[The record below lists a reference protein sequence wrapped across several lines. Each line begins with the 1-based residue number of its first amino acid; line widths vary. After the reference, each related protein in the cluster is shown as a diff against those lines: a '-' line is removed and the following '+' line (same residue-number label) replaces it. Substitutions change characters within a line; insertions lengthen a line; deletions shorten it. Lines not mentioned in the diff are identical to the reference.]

1 MSLNAFT
8 VDLEEWFHI
17 CGVEGPLAAA
27 NWANL
32 PSRVELTTRRL
43 LGELDGAGVRA
54 TFFILGWVAAR
65 YPALVGE
72 IAAAG
77 HEIGS
82 HGYWHRWVHLQTP
95 EQLTADLE
103 AGRAAL
109 EAAGIHRVTAYRAPE
124 WSINDRSRWAL
135 ECLARCGFD
144 VDASMAPV
152 AIVGRASYPRRPHVR
167 ATWAGPI
174 VEAPPLV
181 IDRFGQAMPIG
192 WGWGLRMSAP
202 RRVLAAIEQTN
213 RAGDPAVLM
222 VHPWE
227 IDHDPPRVSLPARQ
241 RFAHYFRLEGF
252 LDRLRV
258 ILRGASFQPL
268 GEVLASDVGVD
279 PAARANRR

>member
-17 CGVEGPLAAA
+17 CGVEGPLAAT
-27 NWANL
+27 NWTNL

-43 LGELDGAGVRA
+43 LDELDAARVRA

-65 YPALVGE
+65 HPSIVGE

-82 HGYWHRWVHLQTP
+82 HGYWHRRVHLHTP
-95 EQLTADLE
+95 QEFAADLDAALGALTA
-103 AGRAAL
+103 AGV
-109 EAAGIHRVTAYRAPE
+109 GRVTAYRAPE

-135 ECLARCGFD
+135 ECLVGRGFC

-181 IDRFGQAMPIG
+181 IDRLGQAMPIG

-202 RRVLAAIEQTN
+202 RRVLAAIEQAN

-227 IDHDPPRVSLPARQ
+227 VDPDPPQVSLPVRQ
-241 RFAHYFRLEGF
+241 RFAHYFRLHGF

-258 ILRGASFQPL
+258 ILRGTSFRTL
-268 GEVLASDVGVD
+268 GEVLASDVAGK
-279 PAARANRR
+279 PTTAHRS